1 MGCQS
6 LCAPVLCALVLC
18 AHVPC
23 ALAGELCLGTA
34 PSVAMGASVSFPAPT
49 TSSMI
54 NANCPF
60 CMDDFP
66 PAAELAPVAFD
77 VAGDPM
83 SCHGQTS
90 DQFAS
95 AERRQNQVA
104 LGSGF
109 ASLLKH

>member
-1 MGCQS
+1 
-6 LCAPVLCALVLC
+6 
-18 AHVPC
+18 
-23 ALAGELCLGTA
+23 
-34 PSVAMGASVSFPAPT
+34 
-49 TSSMI
+49 MI
-54 NANCPF
+54 NVNCPF
-60 CMDDFP
+60 CTDGFF

-104 LGSGF
+104 AGSGF

>member
-1 MGCQS
+1 MFWSVRASFLHMSCIPWQVS
-6 LCAPVLCALVLC
+6 CAWALLALVW
-18 AHVPC
+18 
-23 ALAGELCLGTA
+23 ALPPALPWAPGSPDPTA
-34 PSVAMGASVSFPAPT
+34 
-49 TSSMI
+49 SSMI
-54 NANCPF
+54 NVNCPF
-60 CMDDFP
+60 CTDDFL

-104 LGSGF
+104 AGSGF

>member
-1 MGCQS
+1 
-6 LCAPVLCALVLC
+6 
-18 AHVPC
+18 
-23 ALAGELCLGTA
+23 
-34 PSVAMGASVSFPAPT
+34 
-49 TSSMI
+49 
-54 NANCPF
+54 
-60 CMDDFP
+60 MDDFP

>member
-1 MGCQS
+1 
-6 LCAPVLCALVLC
+6 
-18 AHVPC
+18 
-23 ALAGELCLGTA
+23 
-34 PSVAMGASVSFPAPT
+34 
-49 TSSMI
+49 
-54 NANCPF
+54 
-60 CMDDFP
+60 MDDFP

-109 ASLLKH
+109 ASLLKHWKVRQSLTTTATFEML

>member
-1 MGCQS
+1 
-6 LCAPVLCALVLC
+6 
-18 AHVPC
+18 
-23 ALAGELCLGTA
+23 
-34 PSVAMGASVSFPAPT
+34 
-49 TSSMI
+49 
-54 NANCPF
+54 
-60 CMDDFP
+60 MDGFF

-104 LGSGF
+104 AGSGF
-109 ASLLKH
+109 APLLKHWKVRQSLTTPGIFETF